1 MTGSAIVMDESKAD
15 GVSNFLNNNGIIR
28 RMTSGAST
36 TASDVSSD
44 NLSNGDLSDSEMPDI
59 SVIAF
64 SGPKRVGKSTAANA
78 LKGALEQRGIPVEI
92 LSFAGPLKKIAMEFG
107 FSESS
112 LYGSEAEK
120 ETVVPHLG
128 LSGRKFM
135 QQLGTNLM
143 REHFSTCIPDY
154 KMVDGCNIWSTMLYR
169 KLQGLPDG
177 TVAIIDDLRFPG
189 EAKMLKEAG
198 ATIVSL
204 SGGNSKPPTAGETV
218 HSSEQYFGL
227 IEKEYAQ
234 YHVQNNLTEKF
245 ADRIVSSFM
254 PVVAGARANGR
265 LKALWEH
272 APAETEPLL
281 KMPENEFVV
290 LNPTFPDVYELAAK
304 QIGGMWLAE
313 EFTFENDAVEFLK
326 DDPRSQ
332 NVVAHILGFFNVADR
347 IISDHYCSGSIIE
360 RLGHHPEIK
369 KFGYA
374 QGAIEEEHAEVY
386 SNATKTILSSKY
398 YDQVMIKFAIKQD
411 CIGRKIEYM
420 KTYLTP
426 DAPIAQTLFCDA
438 LLEGIGFAASFNVV
452 FWLGN
457 NNRYKQ
463 LVSANAPISRDEGL
477 HAAAAVCMYNKVVDR
492 LSVEE
497 ATDICKKFTEAE
509 IEFADQIYNGDN
521 IVTGEKYDRI
531 TEPAILKGMPLKTTI
546 SYIKYLANLY
556 MVHMGYPKP
565 YPEAPE
571 KSPCPHMSQTE
582 LESNVNTFERTSG
595 DYKATAPPR
604 GTEEEQAAA
613 FMGTLHEKFSSA
625 MRTKINA

>member
-1 MTGSAIVMDESKAD
+1 MTGSTTIAIVDDS
-15 GVSNFLNNNGIIR
+15 SNFLSNDAGIIGC
-28 RMTSGAST
+28 MTSGAST
-36 TASDVSSD
+36 TASEVSSV
-44 NLSNGDLSDSEMPDI
+44 SDGSDASDCEMPDI

-64 SGPKRVGKSTAANA
+64 SGPKRVGKSTAATA
-78 LKGALEQRGIPVEI
+78 LKAALEQRGISVKI

-107 FSESS
+107 FSKSS

-120 ETVVPHLG
+120 EAVVPNLG

-177 TVAIIDDLRFPG
+177 TVVIVDDLRFPG

-204 SGGNSKPPTAGETV
+204 SGGNSKSPTAGETV
-218 HSSEQYFGL
+218 HSSEQYFDL

-272 APAETEPLL
+272 APAESEPLL
-281 KMPENEFVV
+281 KLPENEFIV
-290 LNPTFPDVYELAAK
+290 LNPTFPDVHELAAK
-304 QIGGMWLAE
+304 QIGGMWHAS
-313 EFTFENDAVEFLK
+313 EFSFESDAVEFLK
-326 DDPRSQ
+326 DDSRSQ
-332 NVVAHILGFFNVADR
+332 NVIAHVLGFFNVADR
-347 IISDHYCSGSIIE
+347 IISNHYCSGSIIE
-360 RLGHHPEIK
+360 RLGHHPEIL

-374 QGAIEEEHAEVY
+374 QGAIEEEHSEAY

-411 CIGRKIEYM
+411 CIGRKIDYM

-426 DAPIAQTLFCDA
+426 DAPISQTLFCDA

-463 LVSANAPISRDEGL
+463 LVSVNNPISRDEGL

-521 IVTGEKYDRI
+521 IVTGEKYDRN

-613 FMGTLHEKFSSA
+613 FMGALHKQFGAAALHTEISS
-625 MRTKINA
+625 